1 MLTYQYLGFF
11 FPSISDHV
19 TMKVKY
25 IALSFSPSFPGP
37 HEVVDVTLVL
47 VCFYALL
54 DTDLNSM
61 PVPIFSWLWLNIQ
74 AHKNLNTAVGIFLT
88 GEGVA
93 GVILCPGKDHLP

>member
-1 MLTYQYLGFF
+1 
-11 FPSISDHV
+11 
-19 TMKVKY
+19 MKVKY

-37 HEVVDVTLVL
+37 HEVVDVTLVTCLLL

-74 AHKNLNTAVGIFLT
+74 AHKNLNTAVGIFLA

-93 GVILCPGKDHLP
+93 GGILCPRKDHLP